1 MRKELKYIIWGH
13 LAVILVLTYLSL
25 DLICLLFDSPT
36 ASAFTKSEISIDL
49 STPST
54 NSKSHSSSHPS
65 TNANTPLIPKII
77 HQTYKDTNIP
87 EKWRAGQQACIDLHP
102 DYEYI
107 LWTDESA
114 RNFIA
119 KEYSWFLE
127 TWDSY
132 PYPIQRADAIRYFVL
147 AHYGG
152 IYIDLDDGC
161 ARRLDPLLV
170 APAFVRETVPT
181 GVSND
186 VMGSVPGHPFFVKVL
201 ESLQT
206 YKRNWLVPYITI
218 MFSTGP
224 LFVSVMLVQYKRLL
238 LSEMSQVRVLLSND
252 YKTNPNAFFSIAPGS
267 SWHLD
272 DAKFIKSLANH
283 IGLAVFCG
291 FCIAGLVFA
300 LEWYFYQWCIHTNFA
315 KLTDRILYKLNLK
328 SCQRR
333 RTRKDSNLPFAVDLE
348 KVDEA

>member
-13 LAVILVLTYLSL
+13 VAVIAFLAYCSL
-25 DLICLLFDSPT
+25 DLICLIFDSPK
-36 ASAFTKSEISIDL
+36 AAAFTPLELAAGAADITTHQQHSSHD
-49 STPST
+49 PST
-54 NSKSHSSSHPS
+54 ATS
-65 TNANTPLIPKII
+65 TPLIPKII
-77 HQTYKDTNIP
+77 HQTYKDENVP
-87 EKWRAGQQACIDLHP
+87 EKWREGQQACIDLHP
-102 DYEYI
+102 DYQYI
-107 LWTDESA
+107 LWTDSSA
-114 RNFIA
+114 REFIER
-119 KEYSWFLE
+119 EYSWFLD

-161 ARRLDPLLV
+161 TRRLDPLLV
-170 APAFVRETVPT
+170 APAFVRETIPT

-186 VMGSVPGHPFFVKVL
+186 VMGSVPGHPFFLKVIDN
-201 ESLQT
+201 LQK

-224 LFVSVMLVQYKRLL
+224 LFVSVMLVQYKRKVATD
-238 LSEMSQVRVLLSND
+238 MSQVRVLLSGD
-252 YKTNPNAFFSIAPGS
+252 YKANPASFFSIAPGS

-291 FCIAGLVFA
+291 FALAALVFT
-300 LEWYFYQWCIHTNFA
+300 LEWYLYQWCIHTNFS
-315 KLTDRILYKLNLK
+315 KIGERLLFKWNLTSD
-328 SCQRR
+328 QRR
-333 RTRKDSNLPFAVDLE
+333 RTRKDSNLPYAVDYEKLE
-348 KVDEA
+348 EA

>member
-1 MRKELKYIIWGH
+1 MRKELKYILWGH
-13 LAVILVLTYLSL
+13 LAIIAFLTYCSL

-36 ASAFTKSEISIDL
+36 AAAFTAAELAQPDSPTS
-49 STPST
+49 SPS
-54 NSKSHSSSHPS
+54 
-65 TNANTPLIPKII
+65 AQPLIPKII
-77 HQTYKDTNIP
+77 HQTYKDENIP

-107 LWTDESA
+107 LWTDVTA
-114 RNFIA
+114 RDFIA

-132 PYPIQRADAIRYFVL
+132 PYPIERADAIRYFVL

-161 ARRLDPLLV
+161 KRKLDPLLV

-181 GVSND
+181 GVLND

-201 ESLQT
+201 ESLEC
-206 YKRNWLVPYITI
+206 YNRNWLVPYITI

-224 LFVSVMLVQYKRLL
+224 LFVSVMLVQYKRQVLAQ
-238 LSEMSQVRVLLSND
+238 MDQVRVLLSND
-252 YKTNPNAFFSIAPGS
+252 YKTASSAFFSIAPGS

-291 FCIAGLVFA
+291 FAIAGLVFL
-300 LEWYFYQWCIHTNFA
+300 LEWYFYQWCIHTNFSGLA
-315 KLTDRILYKLNLK
+315 ERLLHKLNWT
-328 SCQRR
+328 SYQRR
-333 RTRKDSNLPFAVDLE
+333 RTRKDSNLPFACDYE
-348 KVDEA
+348 KIEEA

>member
-1 MRKELKYIIWGH
+1 M
-13 LAVILVLTYLSL
+13 ILVLTYSSL
-25 DLICLLFDSPT
+25 DLICLIFDSPT
-36 ASAFTKSEISIDL
+36 AAAFTKAELAVSESNIPTSHL
-49 STPST
+49 
-54 NSKSHSSSHPS
+54 NSHSNSHEIKK
-65 TNANTPLIPKII
+65 PLIPKII
-77 HQTYKDTNIP
+77 HQTYKDENIP

-107 LWTDESA
+107 LWTDKSA
-114 RNFIA
+114 RKFIA
-119 KEYSWFLE
+119 KEYPWFLE

-161 ARRLDPLLV
+161 VRRLDPLLV

-224 LFVSVMLVQYKRLL
+224 LFVSVMLVQYKRLT
-238 LSEMSQVRVLLSND
+238 LSDMSQVRVLLSND
-252 YKTNPNAFFSIAPGS
+252 YKTNPSAFFSIAPGS

-291 FCIAGLVFA
+291 FCIAGLVFT
-300 LEWYFYQWCIHTNFA
+300 LEWYFYQWCIHTNFSN
-315 KLTDRILYKLNLK
+315 LGDRLLYKLNLK
-328 SCQRR
+328 TRQRR

-348 KVDEA
+348 KVEDA